1 MPATIDLTSTLKQR
15 RNQALLIDVRSPAE
29 FIDTTIPGAINV
41 PLFSNAERTEIGILY
56 KHQGKMVARRR
67 GVELAAPKIPGFM
80 NRIDAARTTR
90 NIPAIV
96 FCWRG
101 GMRSLA
107 MTSFMNLAGIQA
119 RQLVGGHKA
128 FRRMV
133 CDYFDHHEWP
143 RIYVLRGMT
152 GIGKTRILQQL
163 EQQGYP
169 VVDLEKLANHRGSA
183 FGSLGLGKQPGQKL
197 FEARLWNRLDE
208 LNNSPYL
215 ITEGESR
222 HIGRV
227 AVPLRFH
234 RAMQTQ
240 TSLWLTTTM
249 ELRTEIIL
257 ADYPDLEQL
266 QEPIT
271 RALESLRERLGN
283 TTVARLKQFQHKE
296 DWESLIAEL
305 IQTYYDPLY
314 LHTKPQQ
321 HLEICYDSLEQGMAE
336 VISALAG
343 LEKNTG
349 YQTGTIKVQ
358 TFSQET
364 MESQR

>member
-1 MPATIDLTSTLKQR
+1 MLATIDLTSALKQR
-15 RNQALLIDVRSPAE
+15 RNQALFIDVRSPAE
-29 FIDTTIPGAINV
+29 FADTTIPDAINV
-41 PLFSNAERTEIGILY
+41 PLFSNAERAEVGTLY

-67 GVELAAPKIPGFM
+67 GVELAAPKIPELIDQ
-80 NRIDAARTTR
+80 IDAARVAR
-90 NIPAIV
+90 NIPVIV

-107 MTSFMNLAGIQA
+107 MTSFLNLAGIPA
-119 RQLVGGHKA
+119 RQLDGGHKV

-133 CDYFDHHEWP
+133 CDYFEHRSWP
-143 RIYVLRGMT
+143 RIYVLRGLT

-163 EQQGYP
+163 EQQKHP

-183 FGSLGLGKQPGQKL
+183 FGGLGLGRQPGQKL

-208 LNNSPYL
+208 LKNSPYL

-234 RAMQTQ
+234 RAMQAQ
-240 TSLWLTTTM
+240 TSLWLTTSM
-249 ELRTEIIL
+249 KLRTEIIL
-257 ADYPDLEQL
+257 ADYPDLRQL
-266 QEPIT
+266 QGPIT
-271 RALESLRERLGN
+271 HALDSLRERLGN
-283 TTVARLKQFQHKE
+283 TTVARLKQLQHNE
-296 DWESLIAEL
+296 NWESLITEL

-321 HLEICYDSLEQGMAE
+321 HLEICYDSVEQGTAE
-336 VISALAG
+336 VISTLAC
-343 LEKNTG
+343 LEKN
-349 YQTGTIKVQ
+349 
-358 TFSQET
+358 
-364 MESQR
+364 QRMPDRNHQDTDFIL

>member
-15 RNQALLIDVRSPAE
+15 RQEALLVDVRSPAE
-29 FIDTTIPGAINV
+29 FADTSIPGAINV
-41 PLFSNAERTEIGILY
+41 PLFSNEERAEIGTLY
-56 KHQGKMVARRR
+56 KNTGKAVARRR
-67 GVELAAPKIPGFM
+67 GIALAAPKIPEL
-80 NRIDAARTTR
+80 IDQVEAARTSRT
-90 NIPAIV
+90 IPVIV

-107 MTSFMNLAGIQA
+107 MASFMNLAGIPA

-133 CDYFDHHEWP
+133 CDYFDHHKWP
-143 RIYVLRGMT
+143 RIYVLRGLT

-197 FEARLWNRLDE
+197 FEARLWDRLDK
-208 LNNSPYL
+208 LKNSPYL

-222 HIGRV
+222 HIGRI

-234 RAMQTQ
+234 QAMQDQ
-240 TSLWLTTTM
+240 TSLWLTTPIA
-249 ELRTEIIL
+249 LRTKIIL
-257 ADYPDLEQL
+257 ADYPDLGQVT
-266 QEPIT
+266 EPIT
-271 RALESLRERLGN
+271 RALDSLKERLGGK
-283 TTVARLKQFQHKE
+283 TVARLQHYLHTE
-296 DWESLIAEL
+296 DWNSLIADL
-305 IQTYYDPLY
+305 MQTYYDPLY

-321 HLEICYDSLEQGMAE
+321 HLEICYDSLEQGISK
-336 VISALAG
+336 VISALAD
-343 LEKNTG
+343 LEK
-349 YQTGTIKVQ
+349 GTDRRVENCK
-358 TFSQET
+358 T
-364 MESQR
+364 